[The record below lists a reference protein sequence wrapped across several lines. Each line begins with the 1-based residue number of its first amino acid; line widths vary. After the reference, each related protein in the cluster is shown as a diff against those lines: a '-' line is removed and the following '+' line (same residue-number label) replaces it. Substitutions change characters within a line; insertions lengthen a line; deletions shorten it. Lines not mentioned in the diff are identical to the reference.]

1 MKFFKVADINSKALG
16 SHFKNDENDLEICL
30 KNLEKIWKDP
40 KILCPEKV
48 GTLLTLL

>member
-30 KNLEKIWKDP
+30 KNLEKTWKDP
-40 KILCPEKV
+40 LM
-48 GTLLTLL
+48 LTVQKKWEPC